1 MGIIAWII
9 LGLIAGA
16 IAKALYPGNQG
27 GGIIG
32 TMLLGIIGAFI
43 GGSLHTLLTTGAL
56 QLASVTFSIGGI
68 LLAVVGAI
76 IAVFVWGLV
85 TRAA

>member
-1 MGIIAWII
+1 MGIITWII

-16 IAKALYPGNQG
+16 IAKVLYPGNQG

-68 LLAVVGAI
+68 VLAVVGAI

>member
-76 IAVFVWGLV
+76 IAVFVWGLA

>member
-1 MGIIAWII
+1 MGIITWII

-68 LLAVVGAI
+68 LLAIVGAI

>member
-1 MGIIAWII
+1 MGIITWII

-16 IAKALYPGNQG
+16 IAKVLYPGNQG

>member
-1 MGIIAWII
+1 MGILAWII

-16 IAKALYPGNQG
+16 IAKAIYPGNQG

-43 GGSLHTLLTTGAL
+43 GGSLHTLLTTGAF
-56 QLASVTFSIGGI
+56 QLAGVGFSIGGI
-68 LLAVVGAI
+68 LLAVIGAI
-76 IAVFVWGLV
+76 IAVFVWGLL
-85 TRAA
+85 TRTA